1 MVAVVGTILA
11 FLASSLSEKIKENE
25 RLEKQQNILYAMGIN
40 QNEGEGSVD
49 FIPTDAV
56 AGEFS
61 KYIKEQ
67 LIIEGDKITKD
78 DQAYLIDL
86 KKQATA
92 AKNGETRKLPVFIG
106 DKDGKTFYIIPM
118 RGKGLWDAICG
129 FVALDEEMV
138 VQGVYFDHAAETPG
152 LGANIKQ
159 RYFMDDFAGE
169 SILDGTKYSGI
180 TVAKGNNDPLNE
192 IKDDNEVDALAG
204 ATITGNGVS
213 AMISESVNL
222 YKDYLETIRVK

>member
-1 MVAVVGTILA
+1 MVVVVGTVLA

-40 QNEGEGSVD
+40 KNEGEGSVS
-49 FIPTDAV
+49 FIPTEEV

-92 AKNGETRKLPVFIG
+92 AKNGETRKLPLFIG
-106 DKDGKTFYIIPM
+106 DKDGSKFYIIPM
-118 RGKGLWDAICG
+118 RGKGLWDAIWG
-129 FVALDEEMV
+129 FVALDDRMV

-159 RYFMDDFAGE
+159 RYFMDDFSGE
-169 SILDGTKYSGI
+169 SILAGTKYAGI
-180 TVAKGNNDPLNE
+180 AVAKGNNDPLNQT
-192 IKDDNEVDALAG
+192 KDDNEVDALAG

-213 AMISESVNL
+213 AMISESVTM